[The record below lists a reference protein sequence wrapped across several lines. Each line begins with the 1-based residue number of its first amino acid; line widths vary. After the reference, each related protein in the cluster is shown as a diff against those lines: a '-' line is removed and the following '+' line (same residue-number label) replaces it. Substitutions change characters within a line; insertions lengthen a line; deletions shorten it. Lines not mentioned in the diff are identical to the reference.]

1 MLSLIKKRKKSER
14 NEIEIYPYI
23 DCINTKLSI
32 HIDRPSFNIFSFTFL
47 YQKIRFQKN
56 IRSFSYFAS
65 IHNITNLIIGRSAR
79 IPLDDAQ
86 ASIFQTSRPI
96 QFEFEGRYNP
106 CPVISPTNLMSDY

>member
-1 MLSLIKKRKKSER
+1 MSAISRE
-14 NEIEIYPYI
+14 
-23 DCINTKLSI
+23 
-32 HIDRPSFNIFSFTFL
+32 HIV
-47 YQKIRFQKN
+47 FQ
-56 IRSFSYFAS
+56 RQ
-65 IHNITNLIIGRSAR
+65 GRSAR